1 MPGSLPNPHPT
12 FLAKKSKILS
22 QLSAPPGEYVD
33 ASPKGSVDVG
43 IRDLI
48 DEINRREGLVTTSSC
63 AGRVSVFVEGAKSS
77 KSGKAVDD
85 GEEEDE
91 GWGGGGGGG
100 GGGVKPASTVGGK
113 GGGGAWLFVS
123 HDPVDEDVSKTQEGV
138 LQLFGLDE
146 AAEAEENGGSLGEGR
161 LIHFKFEP
169 MILHILTASPL
180 HAQLVL
186 KAGLQAGFRES
197 GAVTLVE
204 SHSHPAMPMV
214 AIRSMG
220 LGFESLVGV
229 MDAAGRKRS
238 LVSKAYLEML
248 VKIGNERF
256 VENGRRIGRFLEELR
271 NTGEDE
277 GDGEGKE
284 DKEARRERKKAEGLR
299 RQAEETE
306 GDRARRRRSERIVEQ
321 IEFYIDDLERDRNL
335 SRD

>member
-1 MPGSLPNPHPT
+1 MPSLPHPHPHPA
-12 FLAKKSKILS
+12 FLAKKSRILS
-22 QLSAPPGEYVD
+22 HLSAPAEEYVD

-48 DEINRREGLVTTSSC
+48 DEINRRDGLVTTSSC
-63 AGRVSVFVEGAKSS
+63 AGRVSVFVEGAKLSLS
-77 KSGKAVDD
+77 KGKAVDH
-85 GEEEDE
+85 
-91 GWGGGGGGG
+91 
-100 GGGVKPASTVGGK
+100 VKPASTVGGK
-113 GGGGAWLFVS
+113 GGGGAWMFVS
-123 HDPVDEDVSKTQEGV
+123 HDPVDEGVLKTQDGV
-138 LQLFGLDE
+138 LQLFGLDDV
-146 AAEAEENGGSLGEGR
+146 AEAEETGGSMEEEGR

-169 MILHILTASPL
+169 MILHILTTSPS

-197 GAVTLVE
+197 GAVSLVE

-229 MDAAGRKRS
+229 MDVAGRKRS
-238 LVSKAYLEML
+238 LVSKGYLEML

-299 RQAEETE
+299 RQAEETD
-306 GDRARRRRSERIVEQ
+306 GDRARRRRSERIAEQ
-321 IEFYIDDLERDRNL
+321 IEFYVDDLERDRNL
-335 SRD
+335 S